1 MRKRPTPHL
10 KHFTYLFHIF
20 ELISKIICCLG
31 LLSFIWRKMINNYDL
46 KKKWKTG
53 IYTLSFFFFRFNFIK
68 KFMEKSEILFSFW
81 IQFCNIL

>member
-46 KKKWKTG
+46 KKNEK
-53 IYTLSFFFFRFNFIK
+53 LEFIH
-68 KFMEKSEILFSFW
+68 SLFSFLDL
-81 IQFCNIL
+81 IL